1 MDTDVTNRALS
12 REWLTGLIVI
22 AGGFVIAIAVA
33 AWLTLTHKP
42 APVAGQVGQ
51 PGAAATGQ
59 ASGTDPTQ
67 VCRTALA
74 NAQNFGVLPAY
85 GTLADANPKETSVQ
99 GRYNLRRC
107 HAIRQICADG
117 RSGVRTVGQRPMRG
131 ALQRDAGRRFRPLSP
146 AGAMRLVKLTNST

>member
-1 MDTDVTNRALS
+1 MDTDVTTRALS
-12 REWLTGLIVI
+12 REWPTGLIVI

-99 GRYNLRRC
+99 GRYTCAAATPSAKYALTVDLVCEQLDNAQCVALYSVTQDDGSVLY
-107 HAIRQICADG
+107 HRQ
-117 RSGVRTVGQRPMRG
+117 GQ
-131 ALQRDAGRRFRPLSP
+131 
-146 AGAMRLVKLTNST
+146 